1 MHARE
6 GSQKLDENMRASGG
20 GLSVCF
26 VKRVSAQLKRHTAA
40 KRAETEVDDPMAQN
54 TASGG
59 GVSVCLYFC
68 CFFVK
73 RVSARFKRHTAAKCA
88 ETEVDVQ
95 IAVSKI
101 AQKTQHPQH
110 AKRIHNQKKTT
121 HFLISRG
128 TLETPP
134 QGTIVGVGALSV
146 TPPWRCR
153 WRCR

>member
-20 GLSVCF
+20 GLSVFF

-59 GVSVCLYFC
+59 GASVCLYVC

-73 RVSARFKRHTAAKCA
+73 RASAQFKRHTAAKCA

-95 IAVSKI
+95 KCGFTNGP
-101 AQKTQHPQH
+101 KHQH
-110 AKRIHNQKKTT
+110 APARKTNPESKKTAR
-121 HFLISRG
+121 F
-128 TLETPP
+128 
-134 QGTIVGVGALSV
+134 
-146 TPPWRCR
+146 
-153 WRCR
+153 